1 MHSHLS
7 YMSSFEDKVKTS
19 SIISDLCRVIIF
31 LSLDN
36 YADIISISIKKDKDI
51 ILNEVLSI
59 IEHVWLTED
68 WLLESPSRVSIVEDK
83 HIYYFHLLKDFF
95 TSLPDACFIDS
106 EQRENALLMIGK
118 VIDYKEEI
126 I

>member
-1 MHSHLS
+1 
-7 YMSSFEDKVKTS
+7 
-19 SIISDLCRVIIF
+19 
-31 LSLDN
+31 
-36 YADIISISIKKDKDI
+36 
-51 ILNEVLSI
+51 
-59 IEHVWLTED
+59 
-68 WLLESPSRVSIVEDK
+68 PSRVSIVEDK

>member
-1 MHSHLS
+1 
-7 YMSSFEDKVKTS
+7 MSSFEDKVKTS

-36 YADIISISIKKDKDI
+36 YTDIIAISINKDKDV

-68 WLLESPSRVSIVEDK
+68 WLLK
-83 HIYYFHLLKDFF
+83 
-95 TSLPDACFIDS
+95 
-106 EQRENALLMIGK
+106 ALLGYRLSKINMF
-118 VIDYKEEI
+118 I
-126 I
+126 ISTY

>member
-1 MHSHLS
+1 MPGNH
-7 YMSSFEDKVKTS
+7 
-19 SIISDLCRVIIF
+19 F

-36 YADIISISIKKDKDI
+36 YTDIIAISINKDKDV

-83 HIYYFHLLKDFF
+83 HVYYFHLLKDFLHHYL
-95 TSLPDACFIDS
+95 TLV
-106 EQRENALLMIGK
+106 LLIGNR
-118 VIDYKEEI
+118 EI
-126 I
+126 IHY

>member
-1 MHSHLS
+1 MEVKDFPEREKHLKVIIRALSFDSS

-19 SIISDLCRVIIF
+19 SIISDLCRIIVF

-36 YADIISISIKKDKDI
+36 YTDIIAISIKKDKDV

-83 HIYYFHLLKDFF
+83 HVYAF
-95 TSLPDACFIDS
+95 PFIES
-106 EQRENALLMIGK
+106 SFWHHYPRCLF
-118 VIDYKEEI
+118 Y
-126 I
+126 

>member
-1 MHSHLS
+1 
-7 YMSSFEDKVKTS
+7 MSSFEDKVKTS

-83 HIYYFHLLKDFF
+83 HIYYFHLLKDF
-95 TSLPDACFIDS
+95 LHHY
-106 EQRENALLMIGK
+106 QMLALLIVSRERMH
-118 VIDYKEEI
+118 Y
-126 I
+126 